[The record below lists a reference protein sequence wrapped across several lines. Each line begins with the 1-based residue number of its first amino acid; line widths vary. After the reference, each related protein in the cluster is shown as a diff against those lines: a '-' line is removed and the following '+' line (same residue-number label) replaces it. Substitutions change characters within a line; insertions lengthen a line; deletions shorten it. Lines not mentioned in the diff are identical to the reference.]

1 MLPRTNPAPRP
12 RRGRVARRGRA
23 VGRRVAGLVMAAA
36 VAAGQATVTGQ
47 ATAAGQAP
55 PLERVG
61 AVPVAAGVLAATGH
75 LLIAGAGTGVDVFD
89 VSRPE
94 AVTRVGRYDFEQ
106 PVLDLVPDGSDG
118 RIVYV
123 ANSHDGLR
131 RLDLADPAAP
141 VVSGTLATRGQ
152 AVGVARSGRH
162 VFVGDNSLGFDV
174 VDTGDALRRVG
185 EYLGDG
191 FPRDIAAA
199 GSLVFLA
206 DQPAGL
212 VVVDVTDPAAPT
224 VAGGLSLGREPVTGI
239 FVPAARSW
247 DAGQPPVAALVS
259 GTAGLQVVDVSN
271 PVAPTV
277 TAPVAPAGRFAGV
290 AMWAD
295 RLFVAGDGVLR
306 VFDLT
311 DPGRPALVAESGLGG
326 EAGAVVVGE
335 AFVFVATPQEVVIFR
350 NP

>member
-1 MLPRTNPAPRP
+1 M
-12 RRGRVARRGRA
+12 
-23 VGRRVAGLVMAAA
+23 
-36 VAAGQATVTGQ
+36 
-47 ATAAGQAP
+47 
-55 PLERVG
+55 
-61 AVPVAAGVLAATGH
+61 
-75 LLIAGAGTGVDVFD
+75 FD
-89 VSRPE
+89 VSRTE
-94 AVTRVGRYDFEQ
+94 AVVRVGSYDFEQ
-106 PVLDLVPDGSDG
+106 PVLDLASRDGSDG

-141 VVSGTLATRGQ
+141 VVSGTVATRGQ

-162 VFVGDNSLGFDV
+162 VIVGDNSLGFDV
-174 VDTGDALRRVG
+174 VDTGQAMRRVG

-199 GSLVFLA
+199 GSLVFVA

-224 VAGGLSLGREPVTGI
+224 VMGGLSLGREPITGI
-239 FVPAARSW
+239 VVPDARSW
-247 DAGQPPVAALVS
+247 AAGQPPVAALVS

-271 PVAPTV
+271 PAAPLV
-277 TAPVAPAGRFAGV
+277 TAPIAPAGGFAGV

-295 RLFVAGDGVLR
+295 RLFVAGDGALR

-311 DPGRPALVAESGLGG
+311 DPGRPALVAESDLGG
-326 EAGAVVVGE
+326 EAGALAVGE
-335 AFVFVATPQEVVIFR
+335 AFVFAATPQEVVIFR
-350 NP
+350 KP